1 MTATFEHIQT
11 ITLTSAT
18 NKIQFTSLPQT
29 FTDLVFY
36 GTINSS
42 APISQVEHIQSRF
55 GNNAYDATGY
65 SHIAAFARSTTN
77 SYESSAG
84 FNQTQMRP
92 MHYTY
97 APRNANQFGIFVMSL
112 FNYASTTVIKSYQNT
127 SGSIGAEDYAG
138 MEFQNGF
145 LNSTSAIN
153 QIEFGMWAYTYD
165 LDVGSEISVYGIK
178 KE

>member
-11 ITLTSAT
+11 ITLTSAQ

-36 GTINSS
+36 GTVKS
-42 APISQVEHIQSRF
+42 AAPAAQVSHLISRF
-55 GNNAYDATGY
+55 GNSAYDATGY

-77 SYESSAG
+77 SYEASAA
-84 FNQTQMRP
+84 FNQAQLRP
-92 MHYTY
+92 FHYSY
-97 APRNANQFGIFVMSL
+97 IPRDTSRFGIFVMSL

-127 SGSIGAEDYAG
+127 SGGIGAEDYAG
-138 MEFQNGF
+138 IEFQNGF

-153 QIEFGMWAYTYD
+153 QIEFGHWNYTYD
-165 LDVGSEISVYGIK
+165 LDTGSEISVYGIK